1 MDMARHS
8 TDRDARG
15 FVATYGHIATWC
27 LGVACAGAAL
37 WVQANF
43 PSRKEWRETTKEMLD
58 KIELIVRAV
67 NESGT
72 QLAIVKDRQDL
83 QTIRIIDV
91 DKRLKTLEIHFPTPI
106 PKPGE

>member
-1 MDMARHS
+1 MSRN

-27 LGVACAGAAL
+27 LGVACAGAML

-58 KIELIVRAV
+58 KIELIVRTC

-83 QTIRIIDV
+83 QTIRIIDM
-91 DKRLKTLEIHFPTPI
+91 DKRLKTLEIHFPTAI
-106 PKPGE
+106 PTPGQ

>member
-1 MDMARHS
+1 MGNKAEKGVG
-8 TDRDARG
+8 G
-15 FVATYGHIATWC
+15 FIATHGHIISWAV
-27 LGVACAGAAL
+27 GVACAGAAL

-58 KIELIVRAV
+58 KIELIVRTV

-83 QTIRIIDV
+83 QTIRIIDI
-91 DKRLKTLEIHFPTPI
+91 DKRLKTLEIHFPTPL
-106 PKPGE
+106 PNPGQ